1 MEKLLQGKTAI
12 VTGAARGIGR
22 AVALKFAE
30 EGANVI
36 LADILDTELR
46 ETEAEVRAFGVRT
59 DAYTVDL
66 TKDEQ
71 VYAMVEKIA
80 GDFGTIDILMNNAG
94 ISREMPLDEMPMDV
108 WDKIIEINLRSV
120 ALIMKVILP
129 VMKKQKSGN
138 ICSIASG
145 AALRGLPG
153 STAYSA
159 SKAAVLCLSQALGDE
174 VRPFNIRVNTICPGP
189 VDTEL
194 FRKSAKRD
202 FILQAGG
209 DVFEPETIANGAL
222 YLVSDLSKGVSS
234 QALTIRGF
242 NRW

>member
-1 MEKLLQGKTAI
+1 MDKQLVGKTAI
-12 VTGAARGIGR
+12 VTGAARGIGK

-30 EGANVI
+30 EGANVAM
-36 LADILDTELR
+36 LDILDKELQ
-46 ETEAEVRAFGVRT
+46 ETAAEVKKFGTKVET
-59 DAYTVDL
+59 YVLDL

-71 VYAMVEKIA
+71 VNATVKTIA
-80 GDFGTIDILMNNAG
+80 DTFGKVDILMNNAG
-94 ISREMPLDEMPMDV
+94 ISREMPLNDMPMET

-120 ALIMKVILP
+120 ALIMKAVLP
-129 VMKKQKSGN
+129 FMIAQKSGN
-138 ICSIASG
+138 ICSVASG
-145 AALRGLPG
+145 SALRGLPG

-159 SKAAVLCLSQALGDE
+159 SKAGVMVLSQALGDE
-174 VRPFNIRVNTICPGP
+174 VRPHNIRVNVICPGP

-194 FRKSAKRD
+194 FQKSAKRD

-209 DVFEPETIANGAL
+209 DVFQPETIANGAL

-234 QALTIRGF
+234 QVLTIRGF

>member
-1 MEKLLQGKTAI
+1 MEKLLQGKVAI
-12 VTGAARGIGR
+12 VTGAARGIGK

-30 EGANVI
+30 EGAFV
-36 LADILDTELR
+36 AMVDILEEELNKAKTEVASFGNKV
-46 ETEAEVRAFGVRT
+46 ETYVL
-59 DAYTVDL
+59 DL
-66 TKDEQ
+66 TKDEE
-71 VYAMVEKIA
+71 VYAMVDKVAEE
-80 GDFGTIDILMNNAG
+80 FGTVDILMNNAG
-94 ISREMPLDEMPMDV
+94 ISREMPLNEMPMDV

-120 ALIMKVILP
+120 TLIIKAVLP
-129 VMKKQKSGN
+129 VMIKNKSGN

-159 SKAAVLCLSQALGDE
+159 SKAGVLCLSQALGDE
-174 VRPFNIRVNTICPGP
+174 LRPHNIRVNVICPGP

-194 FRKSAKRD
+194 FQKSAKRD

-209 DVFEPETIANGAL
+209 DVFEPATIANGAL
-222 YLVSDLSKGVSS
+222 YLVSDLSKGMSS
-234 QALTIRGF
+234 QVLTIRGF